1 MNGRDHTCPTCGQ
14 PVTSTHGKAG
24 GERPLTL
31 RLRVS
36 PAEKAAL
43 RKAAED
49 AGETLSRYIRDRI
62 F

>member
-1 MNGRDHTCPTCGQ
+1 MKDSTTCPTCGQ
-14 PVTSTHGKAG
+14 QITPTAKD
-24 GERPLTL
+24 ERRMTL

-43 RKAAED
+43 QKAAED
-49 AGETLSRYIRDRI
+49 NGQTLSRYIRDRV